1 MGLERSGGTYCEVPV
16 PLPEVTIFSSAPPL
30 AAALEPLPPLPSAMA
45 EAVDASAASEE
56 ILVDA
61 AAAAAA
67 APESAAAAATDCEL
81 AVCEAKCEGMS

>member
-1 MGLERSGGTYCEVPV
+1 MSSSGEGTYCEVPV

-61 AAAAAA
+61 AAAAA
-67 APESAAAAATDCEL
+67 PESAAAAATDCEL